1 MKSFLKQI
9 DFDFI
14 EIKNLSFSENLLIWA
29 MRIWLYSFDKK
40 VDPNSRIKMGL
51 RKFNLDPISESLDK
65 IMKLIIINN
74 SMQFHKFPS
83 CYHCLSKTE
92 YYFLSILS
100 NIQNRDD
107 TLGKKKLSGLLA
119 KGDIYDGFREC
130 VNISSQLENNNF
142 ILPIRSDEI
151 FYNVPSHNNKPHTL
165 H

>member
-40 VDPNSRIKMGL
+40 IDPTSRIKMGL

-83 CYHCLSKTE
+83 CHHYLSKNE
-92 YYFLSILS
+92 YYFLGILS
-100 NIQNRDD
+100 NIQNRND
-107 TLGKKKLSGLLA
+107 TLGKRKLSKLLA
-119 KGDIYDGFREC
+119 KSDIYDGFKEC
-130 VNISSQLENNNF
+130 INISSQLENNNF